1 MEFSLL
7 RDSGSDNV
15 GKRKARWGPVPR
27 KRLKTDLILRLYTKL
42 ISASLVFLNWLG
54 LGLPVKAILR
64 VRAEG
69 QDRSWGRRSQRCPGD
84 HISGSPG
91 FEP

>member
-1 MEFSLL
+1 MQFRLL
-7 RDSGSDNV
+7 RDSGRDNM
-15 GKRKARWGPVPR
+15 GKRKAKRAPVPR
-27 KRLKTDLILRLYTKL
+27 KRLNKDLILRLYTTL
-42 ISASLVFLNWLG
+42 ISASVFLNWSA

-64 VRAEG
+64 VRAER

-91 FEP
+91 CEQ